1 MCQVE
6 SDAFSPLRVG
16 MDDCLFKGFKV
27 WAENDPARSLHG
39 FVLKDGSDGSHLRQG
54 NQSDDKGRVDRFPC
68 FAILEKVTQT
78 VLQSAA
84 LFLRRVVDECEDV
97 PPTAMGVV
105 A

>member
-1 MCQVE
+1 MTACSKGSRSGLKTIQRDL
-6 SDAFSPLRVG
+6 S
-16 MDDCLFKGFKV
+16 MD
-27 WAENDPARSLHG
+27 

-97 PPTAMGVV
+97 PPTAMRL
-105 A
+105 